1 MMWPW
6 VTMKKSRIFQLSIDS
21 APFETGKKE
30 NWLVYSIRLV
40 STLSWTRQLPRF
52 MACTSWWCIS
62 QFVPDKNHRSLTRGG
77 CQVHHGAATVHH
89 PSVELRNQGFSR
101 CKPWI
106 SDTTLRKSGL
116 STDMLLQNDH
126 WVSTRMR
133 HPKIPVVVDHHLPG
147 SSGSQNGPK
156 KVYPPIWDKPNYD
169 KKTELACTCVTCL
182 IMPRSSAFQKRGS
195 LIEKQNV
202 NIVEPAAAWMSS
214 SCDKACL
221 SRAPGSKPDTWA
233 LIDGNVL
240 WNIQGWFSRYEL
252 SGNGQ

>member
-1 MMWPW
+1 LFLTKITEAWHVEVVRCTMVLLRCTIQVLNSEIKALAVANHELATQLWESRGFQPTCCSKTTIGFLQEWDTPKSPW
-6 VTMKKSRIFQLSIDS
+6 WLIIIFPD
-21 APFETGKKE
+21 
-30 NWLVYSIRLV
+30 
-40 STLSWTRQLPRF
+40 LP
-52 MACTSWWCIS
+52 C
-62 QFVPDKNHRSLTRGG
+62 
-77 CQVHHGAATVHH
+77 
-89 PSVELRNQGFSR
+89 
-101 CKPWI
+101 
-106 SDTTLRKSGL
+106 
-116 STDMLLQNDH
+116 
-126 WVSTRMR
+126 
-133 HPKIPVVVDHHLPG
+133 
-147 SSGSQNGPK
+147 QNGPK
-156 KVYPPIWDKPNYD
+156 KVYPTIWDKPNYD

-252 SGNGQ
+252 SGNGK